1 MSPTLAQRGFKCIEH
16 DTHAGDGLRA
26 SLWWQSL
33 VLVRQLGP
41 PLIQVNQRHSDVLSW
56 VRKAELHRRGRV
68 DCSVPELE
76 RDLRS
81 IGLGH
86 HHPLDQPTGLRVER

>member
-16 DTHAGDGLRA
+16 DTHAGDGLLA

-41 PLIQVNQRHSDVLSW
+41 PLIQFNQGAMPQDPITMGAAT
-56 VRKAELHRRGRV
+56 RK
-68 DCSVPELE
+68 P
-76 RDLRS
+76 
-81 IGLGH
+81 
-86 HHPLDQPTGLRVER
+86 